1 MAGRLRGSF
10 ELPGDATM
18 AKMHSLDSVTVNRP
32 LSGRIAAGTAAILLG
47 AFLLLGTGFAHSE
60 LLHDAAHDSRHGF
73 TFPCH

>member
-1 MAGRLRGSF
+1 
-10 ELPGDATM
+10 M
-18 AKMHSLDSVTVNRP
+18 AKMHSLNADSVNGG
-32 LSGRIAAGTAAILLG
+32 LSSRICAGTAAILLG

>member
-1 MAGRLRGSF
+1 
-10 ELPGDATM
+10 M
-18 AKMHSLDSVTVNRP
+18 AKMHSLNSYIVNGG
-32 LSGRIAAGTAAILLG
+32 LSSRIYAGTAAILLG